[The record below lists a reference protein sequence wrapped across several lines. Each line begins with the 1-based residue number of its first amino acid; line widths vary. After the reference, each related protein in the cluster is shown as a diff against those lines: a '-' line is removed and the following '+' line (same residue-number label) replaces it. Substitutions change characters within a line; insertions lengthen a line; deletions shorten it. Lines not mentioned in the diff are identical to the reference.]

1 MDLAVLLTALVL
13 FVVGLAF
20 LVAGYRLFRLLIPI
34 WGFVV
39 GFDVA
44 VAVGRTVLH
53 VQPLATITGWALA
66 IVVGLLFAA
75 LAYAYYY
82 VSVVVLGASV
92 GFLLGEAIATAVFPN
107 PGVTT
112 LIAGVIGAVAL
123 ALIVIA
129 LDLPRALIVV
139 LTALGGAVAV
149 VVGALLALGKVS
161 LAMLGAGATGSA
173 TGLIR
178 GSLWLSLLTL
188 ALALVGMAVQAGRL
202 RRYPYTHTYAQR
214 RIGSRPWNRVRTTPT
229 TTTATTT
236 TYDTSRMPPP
246 TPVV

>member
-1 MDLAVLLTALVL
+1 MDLAVLITALVL

-20 LVAGYRLFRLLIPI
+20 LFAGYRLFRLLIPI

-44 VAVGRTVLH
+44 VAVGRIVLH
-53 VQPLATITGWALA
+53 AQPLSTITGWALA
-66 IVVGLLFAA
+66 IIVGLLFAA

-92 GFLLGEAIATAVFPN
+92 GFLLGEALATAIFPN
-107 PGVTT
+107 PGVSA
-112 LIAGVIGAVAL
+112 LIVGAIGAVVL
-123 ALIVIA
+123 ALVVIA
-129 LDLPRALIVV
+129 LDLPKALIVV

-161 LAMLGAGATGSA
+161 LSMIGAGATGSA
-173 TGLIR
+173 AGVIR

-188 ALALVGMAVQAGRL
+188 LLALIGMAVQAGRL
-202 RRYPYTHTYAQR
+202 RANPYTHSYAQR
-214 RIGSRPWNRVRTTPT
+214 RIGSRPWNRARTTPT
-229 TTTATTT
+229 TTTT